1 MNSDFSEKNPN
12 NAEVKVIAGFLAS
25 ALDIEDT
32 MSLSVYGDLL
42 DRQSWPANLTEETF
56 QNIRN
61 FLTTL
66 IQDTEAHKK
75 AFLELKN
82 KLNNNA
88 VN

>member
-32 MSLSVYGDLL
+32 MSLNVYGDLL

>member
-88 VN
+88 VH

>member
-32 MSLSVYGDLL
+32 MSLNVYGDLL

-88 VN
+88 VH